1 MNYQGKKRFRKIIR
15 KNYNIEDEISK
26 LEFFLRVS
34 PKTRRLSSRTQNYSR
49 NSEKLEKIR
58 QLSNQFNSNRLT
70 ETNQDN
76 IKTLF
81 GIYRK
86 KYN

>member
-26 LEFFLRVS
+26 IEFFLRVS
-34 PKTRRLSSRTQNYSR
+34 PKTRRLSSTTQNYSR